1 MKLERKL
8 LAVEETGTAY
18 KRRGV
23 RRVLYAVLP
32 ENFYDR
38 LRGWRLQFDAS
49 PLGQSFR
56 LAGARYLSV
65 ISKSGVLSALHY
77 AFFSREFDREHQAVL
92 AARARHIRD
101 VFAGRGNLYMLRRN
115 VHRLEKGL
123 IMKPPRPIFGLDK
136 IGETV
141 TAHAACLRQLR
152 NGEEHMR
159 TSIEWSTEIL
169 NAYFARVSDHPVV
182 REAKARF
189 DAAEAE
195 NGVPVTEERVPFVR
209 EQPASLPTIEQLEQL
224 ALYRRSARWFD
235 QRPVPREVIDR
246 AVLIAAQSPT
256 ACNRQPFRFE
266 FFDRHDLVQ
275 KVGAVPKGTP
285 GWLHQIPCFMVI
297 IGKFEAFRFERD
309 RHVPYIDGCLAAM
322 ALINALEV
330 QGVSSCCVNFP
341 DFADTE
347 KRMAE
352 ALDLPPWERA
362 IMCLAIGYP
371 EDGEPVPFSQKLPLD
386 MIRRF
391 NNEG

>member
-18 KRRGV
+18 KRRGI
-23 RRVLYAVLP
+23 RRVLFAVLP
-32 ENFYDR
+32 EDFYDR
-38 LRGWRLQFDAS
+38 LRGMRLQFDAS
-49 PLGQSFR
+49 PLGRSVR
-56 LAGARYLSV
+56 LAGATYLSL
-65 ISKSGVLSALHY
+65 IARSGVLSALHY
-77 AFFSREFDREHQAVL
+77 AFFSREFDREHRAVL
-92 AARARHIRD
+92 AARSRHIHD

-141 TAHAACLRQLR
+141 TAHIGCLRQLR

-169 NAYFARVSDHPVV
+169 NAYFARVKDHPVV
-182 REAKARF
+182 LEARARF
-189 DAAEAE
+189 EAAEAE
-195 NGVPVTEERVPFVR
+195 HGVPVTEERVPFVR
-209 EQPASLPTIEQLEQL
+209 EQPTSLPTIEQLEQL
-224 ALYRRSARWFD
+224 AVYRRSARWFD

-246 AVLIAAQSPT
+246 AVMIAAQSPT

-352 ALDLPPWERA
+352 VLNLPPWERA

-391 NNEG
+391 NSEG